1 MAATTDPISDMI
13 TRIRNAIMVRHESVD
28 MPYSTLKFSIA
39 KLLKEEGY
47 LRNYKVFVD
56 EARKKF
62 IKVYIGYD
70 ESSKS
75 LITGLKRVSKPGRR
89 VYMKADDLGKGGG
102 KLGTAVVSTSKGLMT
117 DKQAIGSR
125 VGGELLFRVW

>member
-1 MAATTDPISDMI
+1 MATTDPISDML

-28 MPYSTLKFSIA
+28 MPYSTMKFSIA

-47 LRNYKVFVD
+47 VRNYKVFVD

-70 ESSKS
+70 EHSKS
-75 LITGLKRVSKPGRR
+75 VITGLRRVSKPGRR
-89 VYMKADDLGKGGG
+89 VYVKADDMSRRKG
-102 KLGTAVVSTSKGLMT
+102 KLGTAVVSTSRGLMT
-117 DKQAIGSR
+117 DKQAVGNQ

>member
-1 MAATTDPISDMI
+1 MATTDPISDML
-13 TRIRNAIMVRHESVD
+13 TRIRNAIMVRHEWVD
-28 MPYSTLKFSIA
+28 MPYSTMKFSIA

-62 IKVYIGYD
+62 IKIYIGYD
-70 ESSKS
+70 ERSGSV
-75 LITGLKRVSKPGRR
+75 ITGLRRVSKPGRR
-89 VYMKADDLGKGGG
+89 VYVKAEDIGRRKG

-117 DKQAIGSR
+117 DKQAVGNR

>member
-1 MAATTDPISDMI
+1 MATDPISDML

-47 LRNYKVFVD
+47 VRNYKVFVD

-62 IKVYIGYD
+62 IKIYISYD
-70 ESSKS
+70 EHSKS
-75 LITGLKRVSKPGRR
+75 VITGLARISKPGRR
-89 VYMKADDLGKGGG
+89 VYVKASDISRKG
-102 KLGTAVVSTSKGLMT
+102 KLGTAVVSTSRGLMT
-117 DKQAIGSR
+117 DKQAVGNQ

>member
-1 MAATTDPISDMI
+1 MANTDPISDML

-62 IKVYIGYD
+62 IKIYIGYD

-75 LITGLKRVSKPGRR
+75 VITGLSRVSKPGRR
-89 VYMKADDLGKGGG
+89 VYAKSEDFGTTKG

-117 DKQAIGSR
+117 DKQATGNGI
-125 VGGELLFRVW
+125 GGEVLFRVW

>member
-1 MAATTDPISDMI
+1 MTDPIADML
-13 TRIRNAIMVRHESVD
+13 TRIRNAIMARHEWTD
-28 MPYSTLKFSIA
+28 MPYSTVKFSIA

-70 ESSKS
+70 ER
-75 LITGLKRVSKPGRR
+75 IEER
-89 VYMKADDLGKGGG
+89 DLGSAEDQQARQAGLREGPGHRARERQARNGG
-102 KLGTAVVSTSKGLMT
+102 
-117 DKQAIGSR
+117 R
-125 VGGELLFRVW
+125 VNIQGPYDR

>member
-1 MAATTDPISDMI
+1 MATTDPISDML

-28 MPYSTLKFSIA
+28 MPYSTLKFAIA

-56 EARKKF
+56 ESRKKF
-62 IKVYIGYD
+62 IKIYIGYD
-70 ESSKS
+70 ETSKS
-75 LITGLKRVSKPGRR
+75 VITGMRRISRPGRR
-89 VYMKADDLGKGGG
+89 VFVKADDIGRRKG

-117 DKQAIGSR
+117 DRQATGNR
-125 VGGELLFRVW
+125 VGGEILFRVW

>member
-1 MAATTDPISDMI
+1 MAMTDPISDML

-62 IKVYIGYD
+62 IKIYISYD
-70 ESSKS
+70 EGSKS
-75 LITGLKRVSKPGRR
+75 VITGLTRVSKPGRR
-89 VYMKADDLGKGGG
+89 VYAKSETFNAGRGKI
-102 KLGTAVVSTSKGLMT
+102 GTAVISTSKGLMT
-117 DKQAIGSR
+117 DKQAQGSGI
-125 VGGELLFRVW
+125 GGEILFRVW

>member
-1 MAATTDPISDMI
+1 MTDPISDML

-28 MPYSTLKFSIA
+28 MPYSTVKFSIA

-47 LRNYKVFVD
+47 VRNYKVFVD

-70 ESSKS
+70 E
-75 LITGLKRVSKPGRR
+75 TQQERHYRP
-89 VYMKADDLGKGGG
+89 DE
-102 KLGTAVVSTSKGLMT
+102 
-117 DKQAIGSR
+117 DKQAGQAGLCE
-125 VGGELLFRVW
+125 GGRSWNGQG

>member
-1 MAATTDPISDMI
+1 MATTDPISDML
-13 TRIRNAIMVRHESVD
+13 TRIRNAIMVRHEFTD

-62 IKVYIGYD
+62 IKICIGYD
-70 ESSKS
+70 ETSKS
-75 LITGLKRVSKPGRR
+75 VITGMRRISRPGRR
-89 VYMKADDLGKGGG
+89 VFVKADDVGRRKG
-102 KLGTAVVSTSKGLMT
+102 KLGTAVLSTSRGLMT
-117 DKQAIGSR
+117 DRQATGNR
-125 VGGELLFRVW
+125 VGGEILFRIW

>member
-1 MAATTDPISDMI
+1 MATDPISDML

-56 EARKKF
+56 ESRKKF
-62 IKVYIGYD
+62 IKIYIGYD
-70 ESSKS
+70 ENSRSV
-75 LITGLKRVSKPGRR
+75 ITGLKRISKPGRR
-89 VYMKADDLGKGGG
+89 VYVKAEAIGRRRG

-117 DKQAIGSR
+117 DRQATGNR
-125 VGGELLFRVW
+125 MGGELLFRIW

>member
-1 MAATTDPISDMI
+1 MTTTDPISDML

-28 MPYSTLKFSIA
+28 MPYSTVKFSIA

-62 IKVYIGYD
+62 IKIYISYD
-70 ESSKS
+70 ENSKS
-75 LITGLKRVSKPGRR
+75 MITGLRRVSRPGRR
-89 VYMKADDLGKGGG
+89 VYVKVEDIGRRRG
-102 KLGTAVVSTSKGLMT
+102 KLGTAVVSTSRGIMT
-117 DKQAIGSR
+117 DRQASGNR

>member
-1 MAATTDPISDMI
+1 MVTTDPISDML

-28 MPYSTLKFSIA
+28 MPYSALKFSVA

-47 LRNYKVFVD
+47 VRNYKVFVD
-56 EARKKF
+56 EGRRKF

-70 ESSKS
+70 EYNRSV
-75 LITGLKRVSKPGRR
+75 ITGLQRVSKPGRR
-89 VYMKADDLGKGGG
+89 VYVKADDIGRGRG
-102 KLGTAVVSTSKGLMT
+102 KLGTAVVSTSRGLMT
-117 DKQAIGSR
+117 DKQAVGNR

>member
-1 MAATTDPISDMI
+1 MTTTDPISDML

-28 MPYSTLKFSIA
+28 MPYSTVKFSIA

-47 LRNYKVFVD
+47 VRNYKVFVD

-70 ESSKS
+70 EHSKS
-75 LITGLKRVSKPGRR
+75 VITGLRRVSKPGRR
-89 VYMKADDLGKGGG
+89 VYAKAEDMSRGRGKV
-102 KLGTAVVSTSKGLMT
+102 GTAVVSTSRGLMT
-117 DKQAIGSR
+117 DKQAIVNQ

>member
-1 MAATTDPISDMI
+1 MATDPISDML

-70 ESSKS
+70 EHNKS
-75 LITGLKRVSKPGRR
+75 VITGLRRVSKPGRR
-89 VYMKADDLGKGGG
+89 VYVKAEAVGRRRGT
-102 KLGTAVVSTSKGLMT
+102 LGTAIVSTSRGLMS
-117 DKQAIGSR
+117 DRQASGDR
-125 VGGELLFRVW
+125 VGGELLFRIW

>member
-1 MAATTDPISDMI
+1 MVTTDPIADML
-13 TRIRNAIMVRHESVD
+13 TRIRNAVMVRHESVD
-28 MPYSTLKFSIA
+28 MPYSTAKFSIA
-39 KLLKEEGY
+39 RLLKEEGY

-70 ESSKS
+70 ERSKS
-75 LITGLKRVSKPGRR
+75 MISGLRRISKPGRR
-89 VYMKADDLGKGGG
+89 VYVQALDIGREKG

-117 DKQAIGSR
+117 DKQAIEKR
-125 VGGELLFRVW
+125 LGGELLFRIW